1 MTSCWVCTK
10 NLCFS
15 SDALSREPAMLRRW
29 AWILHLFI
37 LNRGNGLEL
46 AYNRGSC
53 ILLPRISLGCKL
65 VAVTYQE
72 YECAVWLVIVSLCN
86 RTAEERIRENP
97 VVCNKRD
104 RVITCVFCQDLH
116 LTLMFSALVQKD
128 LFKGMLSLAESFFNW
143 GEIIITLDLL
153 RKFTNVRKWSL
164 FFSKIAFVIC
174 ASPIIHLV
182 CPPKFCITLVF

>member
-1 MTSCWVCTK
+1 M
-10 NLCFS
+10 
-15 SDALSREPAMLRRW
+15 
-29 AWILHLFI
+29 LHLFI

-53 ILLPRISLGCKL
+53 ILLPRVSLGCKL

-72 YECAVWLVIVSLCN
+72 YECAVCLVKVSLCN
-86 RTAEERIRENP
+86 RTAEERIRQNS

-128 LFKGMLSLAESFFNW
+128 LFKGM
-143 GEIIITLDLL
+143 
-153 RKFTNVRKWSL
+153 
-164 FFSKIAFVIC
+164 
-174 ASPIIHLV
+174 
-182 CPPKFCITLVF
+182 

>member
-1 MTSCWVCTK
+1 MLEKVLLRAQLLFKGEGRKGRIQCRTRTARFSCSTVVGHVIVNRETRVQTVGPSIRDKEWHPAGCAQK

-15 SDALSREPAMLRRW
+15 SDALSHEPAMLRRW

-53 ILLPRISLGCKL
+53 ILLPSSSLGCKL

-72 YECAVWLVIVSLCN
+72 YECAVCLVIVSLCN
-86 RTAEERIRENP
+86 RTAERRIRQNS

-104 RVITCVFCQDLH
+104 RAIICVFCQDLH
-116 LTLMFSALVQKD
+116 LTLMFSALIQKY
-128 LFKGMLSLAESFFNW
+128 LFKGM
-143 GEIIITLDLL
+143 
-153 RKFTNVRKWSL
+153 
-164 FFSKIAFVIC
+164 
-174 ASPIIHLV
+174 
-182 CPPKFCITLVF
+182 

>member
-1 MTSCWVCTK
+1 MLEKVLLRARLLFKGEGRKGRIQCRTRCAR
-10 NLCFS
+10 FS
-15 SDALSREPAMLRRW
+15 FYIDALSHEPAMLRRW

-53 ILLPRISLGCKL
+53 ILFSRISLGCKL

-72 YECAVWLVIVSLCN
+72 YECAVCLVIVSLCN
-86 RTAEERIRENP
+86 RTTEGRIRQNS

-104 RVITCVFCQDLH
+104 RVIICVFCQDLY

-128 LFKGMLSLAESFFNW
+128 LFKGM
-143 GEIIITLDLL
+143 
-153 RKFTNVRKWSL
+153 
-164 FFSKIAFVIC
+164 
-174 ASPIIHLV
+174 
-182 CPPKFCITLVF
+182 